1 VVNEGPGDPFGRPID
16 SLPADHRTSLER
28 WGVDAS
34 TAFGVLVAPPHS
46 GLTPKVVDAAAA
58 ELFAG
63 LKRPGR
69 SPAIPVDRLAGLVLD
84 GVLEIEGPTG
94 FVGGPL
100 AYDVLAHQHGAP
112 KTSGDRLGRLARAA
126 LEYAERLCLTSSE
139 ALTARLYGY
148 HRVPASRRWAR
159 SYPGPAAVLDL
170 LSGPVVSRH
179 WVPRS
184 NGGQSHWLS
193 WSRRDGGAGEAA
205 DGFPY
210 KLYVSPRI
218 DEVPDA
224 LPRLV
229 DTLTA
234 TSAPRF
240 KVGADAAGLLRPDKI
255 VIYLRDAQ
263 ETSTVA
269 AALDKALAGVSPH
282 GVPFSAYLA
291 GDGLLSWGG
300 DPPRDAAPIGRRP
313 ESWRL
318 SVCRRLAESLVA
330 AQRVS
335 LTRVRPVDFALERLA
350 VDGVDVRWF
359 APAGLPTPTVPA

>member
-1 VVNEGPGDPFGRPID
+1 
-16 SLPADHRTSLER
+16 
-28 WGVDAS
+28 
-34 TAFGVLVAPPHS
+34 
-46 GLTPKVVDAAAA
+46 
-58 ELFAG
+58 
-63 LKRPGR
+63 
-69 SPAIPVDRLAGLVLD
+69 
-84 GVLEIEGPTG
+84 
-94 FVGGPL
+94 
-100 AYDVLAHQHGAP
+100 
-112 KTSGDRLGRLARAA
+112 
-126 LEYAERLCLTSSE
+126 
-139 ALTARLYGY
+139 
-148 HRVPASRRWAR
+148 
-159 SYPGPAAVLDL
+159 
-170 LSGPVVSRH
+170 
-179 WVPRS
+179 
-184 NGGQSHWLS
+184 
-193 WSRRDGGAGEAA
+193 
-205 DGFPY
+205 
-210 KLYVSPRI
+210 
-218 DEVPDA
+218 
-224 LPRLV
+224 V

-359 APAGLPTPTVPA
+359 APASLPTPTVPA